1 MSDQAHTRQ
10 PTAGFTRSHTYHT
23 FHTTIYIYVYVY
35 VLSVVASFR
44 SFDCPEFDRCSF
56 DEEVHI
62 VYGLKLKFHR
72 CSVNF
77 EVDHRLL
84 GRRACVVLRT

>member
-1 MSDQAHTRQ
+1 MTGEVYDSEM
-10 PTAGFTRSHTYHT
+10 TRSAGSG
-23 FHTTIYIYVYVY
+23 
-35 VLSVVASFR
+35 LK

-62 VYGLKLKFHR
+62 VYGLKLSFHR

-77 EVDHRLL
+77 DVDHRLL
-84 GRRACVVLRT
+84 ERRACDVLRTEVACE

>member
-1 MSDQAHTRQ
+1 MT
-10 PTAGFTRSHTYHT
+10 GE
-23 FHTTIYIYVYVY
+23 VYDSEMTLVRD
-35 VLSVVASFR
+35 LR

-62 VYGLKLKFHR
+62 VYGLRLNFHR

-77 EVDHRLL
+77 DVDHRLL
-84 GRRACVVLRT
+84 GRRACVVLRAEVACV

>member
-1 MSDQAHTRQ
+1 MTGVFDSEM
-10 PTAGFTRSHTYHT
+10 TRSAGSG
-23 FHTTIYIYVYVY
+23 
-35 VLSVVASFR
+35 LK

-62 VYGLKLKFHR
+62 VYGLKLNFHR

-77 EVDHRLL
+77 DVDHRLL
-84 GRRACVVLRT
+84 ERRDCDVLRTEVACE

>member
-1 MSDQAHTRQ
+1 MYVRKTDI
-10 PTAGFTRSHTYHT
+10 YIYIY
-23 FHTTIYIYVYVY
+23 IYIYVYVY